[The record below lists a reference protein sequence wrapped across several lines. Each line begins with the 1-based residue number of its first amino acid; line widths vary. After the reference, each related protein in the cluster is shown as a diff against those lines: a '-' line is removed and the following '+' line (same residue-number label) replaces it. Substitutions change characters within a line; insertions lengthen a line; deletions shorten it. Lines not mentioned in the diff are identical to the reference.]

1 MNLHRAARAKFI
13 RTAAGAIKSRGALQD
28 EMIMNKTPTRKSPP
42 AKAVAGA
49 PECAGPDFNPR
60 SPKRGLPLRS
70 CDTHAHIMGP
80 QARYAY
86 SPARIYTPPDC
97 LLSDYLHMLDT
108 LGVERAVLVQ
118 PSVYGTDNTVM
129 LEAMKAAAGR
139 LRGVAVVDED
149 ISDEELKDFDAA
161 GVRGVRVNIVDV
173 KDRKPGTL
181 PMAALTRLA
190 RRVAPLGWHMEFL
203 MHADEFPDLD
213 RSFADFPVEIVLGHL
228 GYLTIG
234 QKPDAP
240 GFQALLRLMKAGK
253 AWVKLTGPYRITAE
267 PLPYADT
274 GPYARALLEA
284 NRERV
289 IWGTDWPHVMLKG
302 VMPNDG
308 ALADV
313 LFDWIPDPMLRQ
325 QVLVRNPEK
334 LYRFG

>member
-1 MNLHRAARAKFI
+1 MKAR
-13 RTAAGAIKSRGALQD
+13 IKKPPEPKAP
-28 EMIMNKTPTRKSPP
+28 TPK
-42 AKAVAGA
+42 VDA

-60 SPKRGLPLRS
+60 TPKLRLPARS

-80 QARYAY
+80 KAKYEY

-97 LLSDYLHMLDT
+97 LLADYLHMLDM

-129 LEAMKAAAGR
+129 LEAMKTAGNR

-149 ISDEELKDFDAA
+149 ISDDELKALDAA

-181 PMAALTRLA
+181 PMDSLRELGE
-190 RRVAPLGWHMEFL
+190 RIAPLGWHLELL

-213 RSFADFPVEIVLGHL
+213 KTFADFPVDIVLGHL
-228 GYLTIG
+228 GYLTQG
-234 QKPDAP
+234 APLDHP
-240 GFQALLRLMKAGK
+240 GFQALLRLMKAGR
-253 AWVKLTGPYRITAE
+253 AWVKLTGPYRITSE
-267 PLPYADT
+267 RLPYSPTVPFAH
-274 GPYARALLEA
+274 ALLEA

-289 IWGTDWPHVMLKG
+289 LWGTDWPHVMLKG
-302 VMPNDG
+302 LMPNDG
-308 ALADV
+308 ELADV
-313 LFDWIPDPMLRQ
+313 LAQWIPDMATRQ

-334 LYRFG
+334 LYRF